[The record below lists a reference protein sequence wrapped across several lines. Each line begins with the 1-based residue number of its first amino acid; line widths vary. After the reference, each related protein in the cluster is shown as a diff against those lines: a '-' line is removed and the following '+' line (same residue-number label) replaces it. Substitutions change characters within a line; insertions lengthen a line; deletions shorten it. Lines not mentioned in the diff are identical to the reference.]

1 MTRMKLRRAF
11 AVSGLALVLG
21 LPLSARLQAADVTPA
36 TMATTTTAGTG
47 VSSGFRKGRMTGY
60 PVPRFVSIKSSNAH
74 MRVGPSTDYATN
86 WVYSARGLPL
96 EIIEEYGNWRQVRDQ
111 DGISGWMFAPLLS
124 GRRTA
129 VVGPWHDRPVAL
141 RSSPSKT
148 SGVIAE
154 LAPKVRLNLK
164 HCDGSWCDVSL
175 QTKNLG
181 GYVAQAELW
190 GVYPHERVE

>member
-1 MTRMKLRRAF
+1 MNLRRHLAASALAF
-11 AVSGLALVLG
+11 ALG
-21 LPLSARLQAADVTPA
+21 LPLSAPLRAADIASAAPPA
-36 TMATTTTAGTG
+36 AE
-47 VSSGFRKGRMTGY
+47 SLPPGFRKGRATGY
-60 PVPRFVSIKSSNAH
+60 PVPRFVSIKSNNAH

-96 EIIEEYGNWRQVRDQ
+96 EIIEEYGNWRQVRDS
-111 DGISGWMFAPLLS
+111 DGVSGWMFSPLLS

-129 VVGPWHDRPVAL
+129 VVGPWHKKPVAL
-141 RSSPSKT
+141 RNDPSRA
-148 SGVIAE
+148 SGIIAE

-164 HCDGSWCDVSL
+164 NCDGSWCDVSL
-175 QTKNLG
+175 QTRSIS